1 MTVTRELRRRLRA
14 DHRLSRFEPCL
25 PRPAKKPPAGPGWIH
40 EIKHDGFRIIAR
52 RDAAGVR
59 LITRNGYDLAA
70 RFPLAAA
77 AIAAL
82 PARSCVVDGEAIAV
96 DDNGLSVFDLIRN
109 RRQDHAVTLCAF
121 DLIELDG
128 EDLRRESIEVRKRT
142 LRGLLRRAHPG
153 IVFNRHFEVEGAIVF
168 RQACAL
174 GCEGTV
180 SKRLGS
186 PYRSGRTDC
195 WMKVKNPAA
204 PAVKRE
210 AEEDWGR

>member
-1 MTVTRELRRRLRA
+1 M
-14 DHRLSRFEPCL
+14 
-25 PRPAKKPPAGPGWIH
+25 PAPPSKEPPAGPDWIH

-96 DDNGLSVFDLIRN
+96 DDNGLSVFDLIRY

-142 LRGLLRRAHPG
+142 LKGLLRRAHPG
-153 IVFNRHFEVEGAIVF
+153 IVFNQHFEVEGEVVF

-174 GCEGTV
+174 GCEGIV

-186 PYRSGRTDC
+186 PYRGGRVDH
-195 WMKVKNPAA
+195 WRKIKNPAA

-210 AEEDWGR
+210 AEEDWARR

>member
-1 MTVTRELRRRLRA
+1 MSASRELRRRLRA
-14 DHRLSRFEPCL
+14 DRPLSRYEPCL
-25 PRPAKKPPAGPGWIH
+25 PRPAKEPPAGPGWIY

-70 RFPLAAA
+70 HFPLAAA

-82 PARSCVVDGEAIAV
+82 PARSCVVDGEAIVV

-128 EDLRRESIEVRKRT
+128 EDLHREPIEVRKRT
-142 LRGLLRRAHPG
+142 LKGLLRRAHPG
-153 IVFNRHFEVEGAIVF
+153 IAFNRHFEVEGAVVF
-168 RQACAL
+168 GQACAL
-174 GCEGTV
+174 GCEGIV

-186 PYRSGRTDC
+186 PYRSGRADF
-195 WMKVKNPAA
+195 WVKVKNSAA

-210 AEEDWGR
+210 AEEDWAR